1 MKSELS
7 VIQSPVFGR
16 LLQGELFG
24 REVRVRTDERGAPW
38 FVAKDVCDVLGIVK
52 YRDAMSRLEEDE
64 RQLVRVVT
72 AGGPQKLL
80 MVSEVGIVDLAFRSR
95 TPEGVKLR
103 RLITRNLLPDYFRSH
118 KAWSAPRHGEVSHG

>member
-64 RQLVRVVT
+64 GSLVMVDTLGGRQEMAAVSVIAGISVMKLWRVMT
-72 AGGPQKLL
+72 KTMLKFPMQNLSKT
-80 MVSEVGIVDLAFRSR
+80 R
-95 TPEGVKLR
+95 T
-103 RLITRNLLPDYFRSH
+103 
-118 KAWSAPRHGEVSHG
+118 